1 MEKEKLQLVT
11 RLVCADAAGVI
22 EALAEGLKERCLK
35 IQKGDQTMVLNP
47 PEAVDIELEAKIK
60 EGRGKVSLEISWR
73 VTEEDCPAGDAAA
86 ADMDAA
92 DTPAEAKDH
101 KKKEKSDKKSDNH
114 DDHHD
119 DGKDDDKKSTS
130 KSKAKDKDKD
140 KSDKKN
146 KD

>member
-73 VTEEDCPAGDAAA
+73 VAEEDCPTDDAA
-86 ADMDAA
+86 ADMH
-92 DTPAEAKDH
+92 AEAKTH
-101 KKKEKSDKKSDNH
+101 KKKDKSDKKPDNH

-130 KSKAKDKDKD
+130 KDKAKDKDKD

>member
-73 VTEEDCPAGDAAA
+73 VAEEDCPTGDAAA
-86 ADMDAA
+86 AD
-92 DTPAEAKDH
+92 TPAEDKDH
-101 KKKEKSDKKSDNH
+101 KKKDKSDKKSDHH

-130 KSKAKDKDKD
+130 KDKAKDKDKD